1 MDGVCEDVVTLSKG
15 CVISTDETTTIDEQM
30 HVQEE
35 IIMDSGGIELSQ
47 GAMSNEEA
55 RLLDLS
61 AIKLPPKIR
70 KHGRPKGLDKTVV
83 ACQGKSE

>member
-1 MDGVCEDVVTLSKG
+1 
-15 CVISTDETTTIDEQM
+15 M

-35 IIMDSGGIELSQ
+35 IIMDGCGIELSQ
-47 GAMSNEEA
+47 GEYSVVSNEET

-70 KHGRPKGLDKTVV
+70 KR
-83 ACQGKSE
+83 EW